1 MKAKILIVDD
11 DADIVTVLEDRLQAS
26 GYTTVI
32 ARDGQQALDQI
43 EHEAPNLI
51 LLDLDLP
58 KLTGIEVLK
67 RLSQIKHVEDLPVIV
82 MTAHGSVN
90 AAVEAMKEGA
100 YDFLTKPLDKDHL
113 LIVIRKALERDSLK
127 RQVAYLRSEVDGRYA
142 SIVGASETV
151 RAVIEA
157 AQRAARSDAGVLL
170 LGESGTGK
178 ELFAR
183 SIHQWSH
190 RHAMPLIV
198 INCVA
203 LTETLLENEL
213 FGHERGAFTGADR
226 LQKGKLEMADAG
238 TVFLDEIGDMS
249 LPLQA
254 KLLRVLQDREFQR
267 VGGTRTVSVNIRII
281 AATNKDLRQAV
292 KAGQF
297 REDLYFRLNVIRL
310 SIPPLRERLEDIP
323 LLVHHYLDLYT
334 VQHRTAAPE
343 LTAAAM
349 DALVAKAELDLPQS
363 IVQAEIDRLVQGARE
378 DLKQRGVKDAD
389 KAPIPED
396 LFRPQAEQRVR
407 MGLVVA
413 ELVRANSLSATMDQI
428 KTHVEELAASYEKP
442 EEVVRWYFGD
452 NRRLSE
458 VEAVVIENNVTDHIF
473 KQAKVTDK
481 SLPFDELMGQ

>member
-1 MKAKILIVDD
+1 MKAKLLIVDD

-58 KLTGIEVLK
+58 KLSGIQVLK

-90 AAVEAMKEGA
+90 AAVEGMKEGA

-142 SIVGASETV
+142 SIVGASPAVRTV
-151 RAVIEA
+151 VEA

-190 RHAMPLIV
+190 RHAMPLVV

-226 LQKGKLEMADAG
+226 LQKGKLEMADGG

-267 VGGTRTVSVNIRII
+267 VGGTKTVSVNIRII

-292 KAGQF
+292 KTGQF
-297 REDLYFRLNVIRL
+297 REDLYFRLNVITL
-310 SIPPLRERLEDIP
+310 TLPPLRERREDIP
-323 LLVHHYLDLYT
+323 ALAQFFLERHAREAKRPGAALSAVSMDVLTQYPWPGNIRELDNVIARAVVLSPTDTIEPEMIALLPEDAHLCREEGSGLSYLNLPY
-334 VQHRTAAPE
+334 HE
-343 LTAAAM
+343 SM
-349 DALVAKAELDLPQS
+349 DAHSRHIITRAIEKAGGNQTRA
-363 IVQAEIDRLVQGARE
+363 AEHLQLQRTYLARLIKQQRDRQEGRFDQGTESQER
-378 DLKQRGVKDAD
+378 
-389 KAPIPED
+389 
-396 LFRPQAEQRVR
+396 
-407 MGLVVA
+407 
-413 ELVRANSLSATMDQI
+413 
-428 KTHVEELAASYEKP
+428 
-442 EEVVRWYFGD
+442 
-452 NRRLSE
+452 
-458 VEAVVIENNVTDHIF
+458 
-473 KQAKVTDK
+473 
-481 SLPFDELMGQ
+481 

>member
-11 DADIVTVLEDRLQAS
+11 NADIITVLEDRLQAS
-26 GYTTVI
+26 GYSTVV
-32 ARDGQQALDQI
+32 ARDGQQALEQI
-43 EHEAPNLI
+43 EQESPNLI

-67 RLSQIKHVEDLPVIV
+67 RLSQIKQVEELPVIV

-142 SIVGASETV
+142 RIIGHSTSV
-151 RAVIEA
+151 RSVVEA
-157 AQRAARSDAGVLL
+157 AQRAARSDASVLL

-190 RHAMPLIV
+190 RHAMPLVV

-226 LQKGKLEMADAG
+226 LQKGKLEMADGG
-238 TVFLDEIGDMS
+238 TVFLDEIGDMP

-292 KAGQF
+292 KTGQF
-297 REDLYFRLNVIRL
+297 REDLYFRLNVISL
-310 SIPPLRERLEDIP
+310 TLPPLRDRRTDIP
-323 LLVHHYLDLYT
+323 ALAQFFLERHAREAKRPAITLSPT
-334 VQHRTAAPE
+334 S
-343 LTAAAM
+343 M
-349 DALVAKAELDLPQS
+349 DALTRHPWPGNIRELENVIARAVVLSPTDLIEPDVLALAPEDAHLCGPHNGALPYLELPYHESMDEHSRHIIARAIEKAEGNQTRA
-363 IVQAEIDRLVQGARE
+363 AEYLKLQRTYLARL
-378 DLKQRGVKDAD
+378 LKQQRDRQEGKV
-389 KAPIPED
+389 ESE
-396 LFRPQAEQRVR
+396 AE
-407 MGLVVA
+407 
-413 ELVRANSLSATMDQI
+413 
-428 KTHVEELAASYEKP
+428 P
-442 EEVVRWYFGD
+442 
-452 NRRLSE
+452 
-458 VEAVVIENNVTDHIF
+458 
-473 KQAKVTDK
+473 
-481 SLPFDELMGQ
+481 